1 MELRKEARDLL
12 FCMLRKGDWITGEEL
27 SRMLGWNKKKVQQNI
42 KWLME
47 DIGQEGNIETQKNKG
62 YRVCRISECL
72 RNEILKDAFYNE
84 VYFNLDERRIILIM
98 DLLFRRQYIPM
109 DQLAEDYYLSKS
121 VVFEEIRQMRRWFGR
136 NDDIQLEVSPQ
147 RGIYI
152 HGEEKDKRYACTAW
166 GPLHV
171 LQMTKIDPDAVQHY
185 QESMEQAAEPLQQLL
200 IDTGRFISGEEYS
213 FLLRY
218 IAMSRL
224 RSSLGYYLPEMGE
237 KPFEYTAN
245 LPDLFKQARPTVICD
260 RIFAR
265 ELSAAFQVPE
275 ACIRPIVP
283 GLTYHFDDFT
293 LNTFSGNHTDLGT
306 VSNFDGGKMFA
317 DPENPMIGPLNS
329 YGCLYNT
336 NYAFTLKNGFFIG
349 FAAGVDLT
357 DLQAAWKN
365 RRPGLLLRQR
375 IATASAESYAEECA
389 SLGAQLVLPMHQDA
403 SCAENSDMNLF
414 AQKVNGR
421 FVQKNCTARMFNPQ
435 RLKWYSLES
444 RICLDEN

>member
-1 MELRKEARDLL
+1 MELDK
-12 FCMLRKGDWITGEEL
+12 
-27 SRMLGWNKKKVQQNI
+27 
-42 KWLME
+42 
-47 DIGQEGNIETQKNKG
+47 
-62 YRVCRISECL
+62 
-72 RNEILKDAFYNE
+72 
-84 VYFNLDERRIILIM
+84 II
-98 DLLFRRQYIPM
+98 
-109 DQLAEDYYLSKS
+109 
-121 VVFEEIRQMRRWFGR
+121 
-136 NDDIQLEVSPQ
+136 
-147 RGIYI
+147 
-152 HGEEKDKRYACTAW
+152 
-166 GPLHV
+166 
-171 LQMTKIDPDAVQHY
+171 
-185 QESMEQAAEPLQQLL
+185 PLQETPKTPYQTSIAVPIL
-200 IDTGRFISGEEYS
+200 RFRWIHAQCFQFELPGGKILMTDPFFPQNPKAWKEVCTPAFE
-213 FLLRY
+213 
-218 IAMSRL
+218 ADE
-224 RSSLGYYLPEMGE
+224 LGKVDYVTINHSH
-237 KPFEYTAN
+237 FDHTAN

-421 FVQKNCTARMFNPQ
+421 LVQKNCTARMFNPQ

>member
-1 MELRKEARDLL
+1 MELDK
-12 FCMLRKGDWITGEEL
+12 
-27 SRMLGWNKKKVQQNI
+27 
-42 KWLME
+42 
-47 DIGQEGNIETQKNKG
+47 
-62 YRVCRISECL
+62 
-72 RNEILKDAFYNE
+72 
-84 VYFNLDERRIILIM
+84 II
-98 DLLFRRQYIPM
+98 
-109 DQLAEDYYLSKS
+109 
-121 VVFEEIRQMRRWFGR
+121 
-136 NDDIQLEVSPQ
+136 
-147 RGIYI
+147 
-152 HGEEKDKRYACTAW
+152 
-166 GPLHV
+166 
-171 LQMTKIDPDAVQHY
+171 
-185 QESMEQAAEPLQQLL
+185 PLQETPKTPYQTSIAVPIL
-200 IDTGRFISGEEYS
+200 RFRWIHAQCFQFELPGGKILMTDPFFPQNPKAWKEVCTPAFDADE
-213 FLLRY
+213 
-218 IAMSRL
+218 
-224 RSSLGYYLPEMGE
+224 LGKVDYVTINHSH
-237 KPFEYTAN
+237 FDHTAN

-421 FVQKNCTARMFNPQ
+421 LVQKNCTARMFNPQ
-435 RLKWYSLES
+435 RLKWYSLGS

>member
-1 MELRKEARDLL
+1 MELDK
-12 FCMLRKGDWITGEEL
+12 
-27 SRMLGWNKKKVQQNI
+27 
-42 KWLME
+42 
-47 DIGQEGNIETQKNKG
+47 
-62 YRVCRISECL
+62 
-72 RNEILKDAFYNE
+72 
-84 VYFNLDERRIILIM
+84 II
-98 DLLFRRQYIPM
+98 
-109 DQLAEDYYLSKS
+109 
-121 VVFEEIRQMRRWFGR
+121 
-136 NDDIQLEVSPQ
+136 
-147 RGIYI
+147 
-152 HGEEKDKRYACTAW
+152 
-166 GPLHV
+166 
-171 LQMTKIDPDAVQHY
+171 
-185 QESMEQAAEPLQQLL
+185 PLQETPKTPYQTSIAVPIL
-200 IDTGRFISGEEYS
+200 RFRWIHAQCFQFELPGGKILMTDPFFPQNPKAWKEVCTPAFDADE
-213 FLLRY
+213 
-218 IAMSRL
+218 
-224 RSSLGYYLPEMGE
+224 LGKVDYVTINHSH
-237 KPFEYTAN
+237 FDHTAN

-275 ACIRPIVP
+275 ACIHPIVP

-365 RRPGLLLRQR
+365 SRPGLLLRQR

-421 FVQKNCTARMFNPQ
+421 FVQKNCTARVFNPQ

>member
-1 MELRKEARDLL
+1 MELDK
-12 FCMLRKGDWITGEEL
+12 
-27 SRMLGWNKKKVQQNI
+27 
-42 KWLME
+42 
-47 DIGQEGNIETQKNKG
+47 
-62 YRVCRISECL
+62 
-72 RNEILKDAFYNE
+72 
-84 VYFNLDERRIILIM
+84 II
-98 DLLFRRQYIPM
+98 
-109 DQLAEDYYLSKS
+109 
-121 VVFEEIRQMRRWFGR
+121 
-136 NDDIQLEVSPQ
+136 
-147 RGIYI
+147 
-152 HGEEKDKRYACTAW
+152 
-166 GPLHV
+166 
-171 LQMTKIDPDAVQHY
+171 
-185 QESMEQAAEPLQQLL
+185 PLQETPKTPYQTSTAVPIL
-200 IDTGRFISGEEYS
+200 RFRWIHAQCFQFELPGGKILMTDPFFPQNPKAWKEVCTPAFDADE
-213 FLLRY
+213 
-218 IAMSRL
+218 
-224 RSSLGYYLPEMGE
+224 LGKVDYVTINHSH
-237 KPFEYTAN
+237 FDHTAN

-275 ACIRPIVP
+275 ACIHPIVP

>member
-1 MELRKEARDLL
+1 MELDK
-12 FCMLRKGDWITGEEL
+12 
-27 SRMLGWNKKKVQQNI
+27 
-42 KWLME
+42 
-47 DIGQEGNIETQKNKG
+47 
-62 YRVCRISECL
+62 
-72 RNEILKDAFYNE
+72 
-84 VYFNLDERRIILIM
+84 II
-98 DLLFRRQYIPM
+98 
-109 DQLAEDYYLSKS
+109 
-121 VVFEEIRQMRRWFGR
+121 
-136 NDDIQLEVSPQ
+136 
-147 RGIYI
+147 
-152 HGEEKDKRYACTAW
+152 
-166 GPLHV
+166 
-171 LQMTKIDPDAVQHY
+171 
-185 QESMEQAAEPLQQLL
+185 PLQETPKTPYQTSIAVPIL
-200 IDTGRFISGEEYS
+200 RFRWIHALCFQFELPGGKILMTDPFFPQNPKAWKEVCTPAFDADE
-213 FLLRY
+213 
-218 IAMSRL
+218 
-224 RSSLGYYLPEMGE
+224 LGKVDYVTINHSH
-237 KPFEYTAN
+237 FDHTAN

-444 RICLDEN
+444 RICLNEN

>member
-1 MELRKEARDLL
+1 MELDK
-12 FCMLRKGDWITGEEL
+12 
-27 SRMLGWNKKKVQQNI
+27 
-42 KWLME
+42 
-47 DIGQEGNIETQKNKG
+47 
-62 YRVCRISECL
+62 
-72 RNEILKDAFYNE
+72 
-84 VYFNLDERRIILIM
+84 II
-98 DLLFRRQYIPM
+98 
-109 DQLAEDYYLSKS
+109 
-121 VVFEEIRQMRRWFGR
+121 
-136 NDDIQLEVSPQ
+136 
-147 RGIYI
+147 
-152 HGEEKDKRYACTAW
+152 
-166 GPLHV
+166 
-171 LQMTKIDPDAVQHY
+171 
-185 QESMEQAAEPLQQLL
+185 PLQETPKTPYQTSIAVPIL
-200 IDTGRFISGEEYS
+200 RFRWIHAQCFQFELPGGKILMTDPFFPQNPKAWKEVCTPAFDADE
-213 FLLRY
+213 
-218 IAMSRL
+218 
-224 RSSLGYYLPEMGE
+224 LGKVDYVTINHSH
-237 KPFEYTAN
+237 FDHTAN

-421 FVQKNCTARMFNPQ
+421 LVQKNCAARMFNPQ

-444 RICLDEN
+444 RICLDENCPG

>member
-1 MELRKEARDLL
+1 MELDK
-12 FCMLRKGDWITGEEL
+12 
-27 SRMLGWNKKKVQQNI
+27 
-42 KWLME
+42 
-47 DIGQEGNIETQKNKG
+47 
-62 YRVCRISECL
+62 
-72 RNEILKDAFYNE
+72 
-84 VYFNLDERRIILIM
+84 II
-98 DLLFRRQYIPM
+98 
-109 DQLAEDYYLSKS
+109 
-121 VVFEEIRQMRRWFGR
+121 
-136 NDDIQLEVSPQ
+136 
-147 RGIYI
+147 
-152 HGEEKDKRYACTAW
+152 
-166 GPLHV
+166 
-171 LQMTKIDPDAVQHY
+171 
-185 QESMEQAAEPLQQLL
+185 PLQETPKTPYQTSIAVPIL
-200 IDTGRFISGEEYS
+200 RFRWIHAQCFQFELPGGKILMTDPFFPQNPKAWKEVCTPA
-213 FLLRY
+213 FD
-218 IAMSRL
+218 ADG
-224 RSSLGYYLPEMGE
+224 LGKVDYVTINHSH
-237 KPFEYTAN
+237 FDHTAN

-403 SCAENSDMNLF
+403 SCAENRAMNLF

-421 FVQKNCTARMFNPQ
+421 LVQKNCTARMFNPQ

>member
-1 MELRKEARDLL
+1 MELDK
-12 FCMLRKGDWITGEEL
+12 
-27 SRMLGWNKKKVQQNI
+27 
-42 KWLME
+42 
-47 DIGQEGNIETQKNKG
+47 
-62 YRVCRISECL
+62 
-72 RNEILKDAFYNE
+72 
-84 VYFNLDERRIILIM
+84 II
-98 DLLFRRQYIPM
+98 
-109 DQLAEDYYLSKS
+109 
-121 VVFEEIRQMRRWFGR
+121 
-136 NDDIQLEVSPQ
+136 
-147 RGIYI
+147 
-152 HGEEKDKRYACTAW
+152 
-166 GPLHV
+166 
-171 LQMTKIDPDAVQHY
+171 
-185 QESMEQAAEPLQQLL
+185 PLQETPKTPYQTSIAVPIL
-200 IDTGRFISGEEYS
+200 RFRWIHAQCFQFELPGGKILMTDPFFPQNPKAWKEVCTPAFDADE
-213 FLLRY
+213 
-218 IAMSRL
+218 
-224 RSSLGYYLPEMGE
+224 LGKVDYVTINHSH
-237 KPFEYTAN
+237 FDHTAN

-421 FVQKNCTARMFNPQ
+421 LVQKNCTARMFNPQ

-444 RICLDEN
+444 RICLDENCPG

>member
-1 MELRKEARDLL
+1 MELDK
-12 FCMLRKGDWITGEEL
+12 
-27 SRMLGWNKKKVQQNI
+27 
-42 KWLME
+42 
-47 DIGQEGNIETQKNKG
+47 
-62 YRVCRISECL
+62 
-72 RNEILKDAFYNE
+72 
-84 VYFNLDERRIILIM
+84 II
-98 DLLFRRQYIPM
+98 
-109 DQLAEDYYLSKS
+109 
-121 VVFEEIRQMRRWFGR
+121 
-136 NDDIQLEVSPQ
+136 
-147 RGIYI
+147 
-152 HGEEKDKRYACTAW
+152 
-166 GPLHV
+166 
-171 LQMTKIDPDAVQHY
+171 
-185 QESMEQAAEPLQQLL
+185 PLQETPKTPYQTSIAVPIL
-200 IDTGRFISGEEYS
+200 RFRWIHAQCFQFELPGGKILMTDPFFPQNPKAWKEVCTPAFDADE
-213 FLLRY
+213 
-218 IAMSRL
+218 
-224 RSSLGYYLPEMGE
+224 LGKVDYVTINHSH
-237 KPFEYTAN
+237 FDHTAN

-275 ACIRPIVP
+275 ACIHPIVP

-349 FAAGVDLT
+349 FAADVDLT

>member
-1 MELRKEARDLL
+1 MELDK
-12 FCMLRKGDWITGEEL
+12 
-27 SRMLGWNKKKVQQNI
+27 
-42 KWLME
+42 
-47 DIGQEGNIETQKNKG
+47 
-62 YRVCRISECL
+62 
-72 RNEILKDAFYNE
+72 
-84 VYFNLDERRIILIM
+84 II
-98 DLLFRRQYIPM
+98 
-109 DQLAEDYYLSKS
+109 
-121 VVFEEIRQMRRWFGR
+121 
-136 NDDIQLEVSPQ
+136 
-147 RGIYI
+147 
-152 HGEEKDKRYACTAW
+152 
-166 GPLHV
+166 
-171 LQMTKIDPDAVQHY
+171 
-185 QESMEQAAEPLQQLL
+185 PLQETPKTPYQTSIAVPIL
-200 IDTGRFISGEEYS
+200 RFRWIHAQCFQFELPGGKILMTDPFFPQNPKAWKEVCTPAFDADE
-213 FLLRY
+213 
-218 IAMSRL
+218 
-224 RSSLGYYLPEMGE
+224 LGKVDYVTINHSH
-237 KPFEYTAN
+237 FDHTAN
-245 LPDLFKQARPTVICD
+245 LPELFKQARPTVICD

-421 FVQKNCTARMFNPQ
+421 LVQKNCTARMFNPQ

>member
-1 MELRKEARDLL
+1 MELDK
-12 FCMLRKGDWITGEEL
+12 
-27 SRMLGWNKKKVQQNI
+27 
-42 KWLME
+42 
-47 DIGQEGNIETQKNKG
+47 
-62 YRVCRISECL
+62 
-72 RNEILKDAFYNE
+72 
-84 VYFNLDERRIILIM
+84 II
-98 DLLFRRQYIPM
+98 
-109 DQLAEDYYLSKS
+109 
-121 VVFEEIRQMRRWFGR
+121 
-136 NDDIQLEVSPQ
+136 
-147 RGIYI
+147 
-152 HGEEKDKRYACTAW
+152 
-166 GPLHV
+166 
-171 LQMTKIDPDAVQHY
+171 
-185 QESMEQAAEPLQQLL
+185 PLQETPKTPYQTSIAVPIL
-200 IDTGRFISGEEYS
+200 RFRWIHAQCFQIELPGGKILMTDPFFPQNPKAWKEVCTPAFDADE
-213 FLLRY
+213 
-218 IAMSRL
+218 
-224 RSSLGYYLPEMGE
+224 LGKVDYVTINHSH
-237 KPFEYTAN
+237 FDHTAN

>member
-1 MELRKEARDLL
+1 MELDK
-12 FCMLRKGDWITGEEL
+12 
-27 SRMLGWNKKKVQQNI
+27 
-42 KWLME
+42 
-47 DIGQEGNIETQKNKG
+47 
-62 YRVCRISECL
+62 
-72 RNEILKDAFYNE
+72 
-84 VYFNLDERRIILIM
+84 II
-98 DLLFRRQYIPM
+98 
-109 DQLAEDYYLSKS
+109 
-121 VVFEEIRQMRRWFGR
+121 
-136 NDDIQLEVSPQ
+136 
-147 RGIYI
+147 
-152 HGEEKDKRYACTAW
+152 
-166 GPLHV
+166 
-171 LQMTKIDPDAVQHY
+171 
-185 QESMEQAAEPLQQLL
+185 PLQETPKTPYQTSIAVPIL
-200 IDTGRFISGEEYS
+200 RFRWIHAQCFQFELPGGKILMTDPFFPQNPKAWKEVCTPAFDADE
-213 FLLRY
+213 
-218 IAMSRL
+218 
-224 RSSLGYYLPEMGE
+224 LGKVDYVTINHSH
-237 KPFEYTAN
+237 FDHTAN

-260 RIFAR
+260 RIFTR

-421 FVQKNCTARMFNPQ
+421 LVQKNCTARMFNPQ

>member
-1 MELRKEARDLL
+1 MELDK
-12 FCMLRKGDWITGEEL
+12 
-27 SRMLGWNKKKVQQNI
+27 
-42 KWLME
+42 
-47 DIGQEGNIETQKNKG
+47 
-62 YRVCRISECL
+62 
-72 RNEILKDAFYNE
+72 
-84 VYFNLDERRIILIM
+84 II
-98 DLLFRRQYIPM
+98 
-109 DQLAEDYYLSKS
+109 
-121 VVFEEIRQMRRWFGR
+121 
-136 NDDIQLEVSPQ
+136 
-147 RGIYI
+147 
-152 HGEEKDKRYACTAW
+152 
-166 GPLHV
+166 
-171 LQMTKIDPDAVQHY
+171 
-185 QESMEQAAEPLQQLL
+185 PLQETPKTPYQTSIAVPIL
-200 IDTGRFISGEEYS
+200 RFRWIHAQCFQFELPGGKILMTDPFFPQNPKAWKEVCTPAFDADE
-213 FLLRY
+213 
-218 IAMSRL
+218 
-224 RSSLGYYLPEMGE
+224 LGKVDYVTINHSH
-237 KPFEYTAN
+237 FDHTAN

-275 ACIRPIVP
+275 ACIHPIVP

-336 NYAFTLKNGFFIG
+336 NYAFTLKNGFFVG

>member
-1 MELRKEARDLL
+1 MELDK
-12 FCMLRKGDWITGEEL
+12 
-27 SRMLGWNKKKVQQNI
+27 
-42 KWLME
+42 
-47 DIGQEGNIETQKNKG
+47 
-62 YRVCRISECL
+62 
-72 RNEILKDAFYNE
+72 
-84 VYFNLDERRIILIM
+84 II
-98 DLLFRRQYIPM
+98 
-109 DQLAEDYYLSKS
+109 
-121 VVFEEIRQMRRWFGR
+121 
-136 NDDIQLEVSPQ
+136 
-147 RGIYI
+147 
-152 HGEEKDKRYACTAW
+152 
-166 GPLHV
+166 
-171 LQMTKIDPDAVQHY
+171 
-185 QESMEQAAEPLQQLL
+185 PLQETPKTPYQTSIAVPIL
-200 IDTGRFISGEEYS
+200 RFRWIHAQCFQFELPGGKILMTDPFFPQNPKAWKEVCTPA
-213 FLLRY
+213 FD
-218 IAMSRL
+218 ADG
-224 RSSLGYYLPEMGE
+224 LGKVDYVTINHSH
-237 KPFEYTAN
+237 FDHTAN

-421 FVQKNCTARMFNPQ
+421 LVQKKKKIVLPVCSIR
-435 RLKWYSLES
+435 SG
-444 RICLDEN
+444 

>member
-1 MELRKEARDLL
+1 MELDK
-12 FCMLRKGDWITGEEL
+12 
-27 SRMLGWNKKKVQQNI
+27 
-42 KWLME
+42 
-47 DIGQEGNIETQKNKG
+47 
-62 YRVCRISECL
+62 
-72 RNEILKDAFYNE
+72 
-84 VYFNLDERRIILIM
+84 II
-98 DLLFRRQYIPM
+98 
-109 DQLAEDYYLSKS
+109 
-121 VVFEEIRQMRRWFGR
+121 
-136 NDDIQLEVSPQ
+136 
-147 RGIYI
+147 
-152 HGEEKDKRYACTAW
+152 
-166 GPLHV
+166 
-171 LQMTKIDPDAVQHY
+171 
-185 QESMEQAAEPLQQLL
+185 PLQETPKTPYQTTIAVPIL
-200 IDTGRFISGEEYS
+200 RFRWIHAQCFQFELPGGKILMTDPFFPQNPKAWKEVCTPAFDADE
-213 FLLRY
+213 
-218 IAMSRL
+218 
-224 RSSLGYYLPEMGE
+224 LGKVDYVTINHSH
-237 KPFEYTAN
+237 FDHTAN

-421 FVQKNCTARMFNPQ
+421 LVQKNCTARMFNPQ

>member
-1 MELRKEARDLL
+1 MELDK
-12 FCMLRKGDWITGEEL
+12 
-27 SRMLGWNKKKVQQNI
+27 
-42 KWLME
+42 
-47 DIGQEGNIETQKNKG
+47 
-62 YRVCRISECL
+62 
-72 RNEILKDAFYNE
+72 
-84 VYFNLDERRIILIM
+84 II
-98 DLLFRRQYIPM
+98 
-109 DQLAEDYYLSKS
+109 
-121 VVFEEIRQMRRWFGR
+121 
-136 NDDIQLEVSPQ
+136 
-147 RGIYI
+147 
-152 HGEEKDKRYACTAW
+152 
-166 GPLHV
+166 
-171 LQMTKIDPDAVQHY
+171 
-185 QESMEQAAEPLQQLL
+185 PLQETPKTPYQTSIAVPIL
-200 IDTGRFISGEEYS
+200 RFRWIHAQCFQFELPGGKILTTDPFFPQNPKAWKEVCTPAFDADE
-213 FLLRY
+213 
-218 IAMSRL
+218 
-224 RSSLGYYLPEMGE
+224 LGKVDYVTINHSH
-237 KPFEYTAN
+237 FDHTAN

-275 ACIRPIVP
+275 ACIHPIVP

>member
-1 MELRKEARDLL
+1 MELDK
-12 FCMLRKGDWITGEEL
+12 
-27 SRMLGWNKKKVQQNI
+27 
-42 KWLME
+42 
-47 DIGQEGNIETQKNKG
+47 
-62 YRVCRISECL
+62 
-72 RNEILKDAFYNE
+72 
-84 VYFNLDERRIILIM
+84 II
-98 DLLFRRQYIPM
+98 
-109 DQLAEDYYLSKS
+109 
-121 VVFEEIRQMRRWFGR
+121 
-136 NDDIQLEVSPQ
+136 
-147 RGIYI
+147 
-152 HGEEKDKRYACTAW
+152 
-166 GPLHV
+166 
-171 LQMTKIDPDAVQHY
+171 
-185 QESMEQAAEPLQQLL
+185 PLQETPKTPYQTSIAVPIL
-200 IDTGRFISGEEYS
+200 RFRWIHAQCFQFELPGGKILMTDPFFPQNPKAWKEVCTPAFDADE
-213 FLLRY
+213 
-218 IAMSRL
+218 
-224 RSSLGYYLPEMGE
+224 LGKVDYVTINHSH
-237 KPFEYTAN
+237 FDHTAN

-275 ACIRPIVP
+275 ACIHPIVP

-403 SCAENSDMNLF
+403 SGAENSDMNLF

>member
-1 MELRKEARDLL
+1 MELDK
-12 FCMLRKGDWITGEEL
+12 
-27 SRMLGWNKKKVQQNI
+27 
-42 KWLME
+42 
-47 DIGQEGNIETQKNKG
+47 
-62 YRVCRISECL
+62 
-72 RNEILKDAFYNE
+72 
-84 VYFNLDERRIILIM
+84 II
-98 DLLFRRQYIPM
+98 
-109 DQLAEDYYLSKS
+109 
-121 VVFEEIRQMRRWFGR
+121 
-136 NDDIQLEVSPQ
+136 
-147 RGIYI
+147 
-152 HGEEKDKRYACTAW
+152 
-166 GPLHV
+166 
-171 LQMTKIDPDAVQHY
+171 
-185 QESMEQAAEPLQQLL
+185 PLQETPKTPYQTSIAVPIL
-200 IDTGRFISGEEYS
+200 RFRWIHAQCFQFELPGGKILMTDPFFPQNPKAWKEVCTPAFDADE
-213 FLLRY
+213 
-218 IAMSRL
+218 
-224 RSSLGYYLPEMGE
+224 LGKVDYVTINHSH
-237 KPFEYTAN
+237 FDHTAN

-275 ACIRPIVP
+275 ACIHPIVP

-357 DLQAAWKN
+357 DLQAAWEN
-365 RRPGLLLRQR
+365 RLLLRQR

>member
-1 MELRKEARDLL
+1 MELDK
-12 FCMLRKGDWITGEEL
+12 
-27 SRMLGWNKKKVQQNI
+27 
-42 KWLME
+42 
-47 DIGQEGNIETQKNKG
+47 
-62 YRVCRISECL
+62 
-72 RNEILKDAFYNE
+72 
-84 VYFNLDERRIILIM
+84 II
-98 DLLFRRQYIPM
+98 
-109 DQLAEDYYLSKS
+109 
-121 VVFEEIRQMRRWFGR
+121 
-136 NDDIQLEVSPQ
+136 
-147 RGIYI
+147 
-152 HGEEKDKRYACTAW
+152 
-166 GPLHV
+166 
-171 LQMTKIDPDAVQHY
+171 
-185 QESMEQAAEPLQQLL
+185 PLQETPKTPYQTSIAVPIL
-200 IDTGRFISGEEYS
+200 RFRWIHAQCFQFELPGGKILMTDLFFPQNPKAWKEVCTPAFDADE
-213 FLLRY
+213 
-218 IAMSRL
+218 
-224 RSSLGYYLPEMGE
+224 LGKVDYVTINHSH
-237 KPFEYTAN
+237 FDHTAN

-421 FVQKNCTARMFNPQ
+421 LVQKNCTARMFNPQ

>member
-1 MELRKEARDLL
+1 MELDK
-12 FCMLRKGDWITGEEL
+12 
-27 SRMLGWNKKKVQQNI
+27 
-42 KWLME
+42 
-47 DIGQEGNIETQKNKG
+47 
-62 YRVCRISECL
+62 
-72 RNEILKDAFYNE
+72 
-84 VYFNLDERRIILIM
+84 II
-98 DLLFRRQYIPM
+98 
-109 DQLAEDYYLSKS
+109 
-121 VVFEEIRQMRRWFGR
+121 
-136 NDDIQLEVSPQ
+136 
-147 RGIYI
+147 
-152 HGEEKDKRYACTAW
+152 
-166 GPLHV
+166 
-171 LQMTKIDPDAVQHY
+171 
-185 QESMEQAAEPLQQLL
+185 PLQETPKTPYQTSIAVPIL
-200 IDTGRFISGEEYS
+200 RFRWIHAQCFQIELPGGKILMTDPFFPQNPKAWKEVCTPAFDADE
-213 FLLRY
+213 
-218 IAMSRL
+218 
-224 RSSLGYYLPEMGE
+224 LGKVDYVTINHSH
-237 KPFEYTAN
+237 FDHTAN

-275 ACIRPIVP
+275 ACIHPIVP

>member
-1 MELRKEARDLL
+1 MELDK
-12 FCMLRKGDWITGEEL
+12 
-27 SRMLGWNKKKVQQNI
+27 
-42 KWLME
+42 
-47 DIGQEGNIETQKNKG
+47 
-62 YRVCRISECL
+62 
-72 RNEILKDAFYNE
+72 
-84 VYFNLDERRIILIM
+84 II
-98 DLLFRRQYIPM
+98 
-109 DQLAEDYYLSKS
+109 
-121 VVFEEIRQMRRWFGR
+121 
-136 NDDIQLEVSPQ
+136 
-147 RGIYI
+147 
-152 HGEEKDKRYACTAW
+152 
-166 GPLHV
+166 
-171 LQMTKIDPDAVQHY
+171 
-185 QESMEQAAEPLQQLL
+185 PLQETPKTPYQTSIAVPIL
-200 IDTGRFISGEEYS
+200 RFRWIHAQCFQFELPGGKILMTDPFFPQNPKAWKEVCTPAFDADE
-213 FLLRY
+213 
-218 IAMSRL
+218 
-224 RSSLGYYLPEMGE
+224 LGKVDYVTINHSH
-237 KPFEYTAN
+237 FDHTAN

-421 FVQKNCTARMFNPQ
+421 LVQKNCTARMFNPQ

-444 RICLDEN
+444 RSCLDEN

>member
-1 MELRKEARDLL
+1 MELDK
-12 FCMLRKGDWITGEEL
+12 
-27 SRMLGWNKKKVQQNI
+27 
-42 KWLME
+42 
-47 DIGQEGNIETQKNKG
+47 
-62 YRVCRISECL
+62 
-72 RNEILKDAFYNE
+72 
-84 VYFNLDERRIILIM
+84 II
-98 DLLFRRQYIPM
+98 
-109 DQLAEDYYLSKS
+109 
-121 VVFEEIRQMRRWFGR
+121 
-136 NDDIQLEVSPQ
+136 
-147 RGIYI
+147 
-152 HGEEKDKRYACTAW
+152 
-166 GPLHV
+166 
-171 LQMTKIDPDAVQHY
+171 
-185 QESMEQAAEPLQQLL
+185 PLQETPKTPYQTSIAVPIL
-200 IDTGRFISGEEYS
+200 RFRWIHAQCFQFELPGGKILMTDPFFPQNPKAWKEVCTPAFDADE
-213 FLLRY
+213 
-218 IAMSRL
+218 
-224 RSSLGYYLPEMGE
+224 LGKVDYVTINHSH
-237 KPFEYTAN
+237 FDHTAN

-389 SLGAQLVLPMHQDA
+389 SLGVQLVLPMHQDA

-421 FVQKNCTARMFNPQ
+421 LVQKNCTARMFNPQ

>member
-1 MELRKEARDLL
+1 MELDK
-12 FCMLRKGDWITGEEL
+12 
-27 SRMLGWNKKKVQQNI
+27 
-42 KWLME
+42 
-47 DIGQEGNIETQKNKG
+47 
-62 YRVCRISECL
+62 
-72 RNEILKDAFYNE
+72 
-84 VYFNLDERRIILIM
+84 II
-98 DLLFRRQYIPM
+98 
-109 DQLAEDYYLSKS
+109 
-121 VVFEEIRQMRRWFGR
+121 
-136 NDDIQLEVSPQ
+136 
-147 RGIYI
+147 
-152 HGEEKDKRYACTAW
+152 
-166 GPLHV
+166 
-171 LQMTKIDPDAVQHY
+171 
-185 QESMEQAAEPLQQLL
+185 PLQETPKTPYQTSIAVPIL
-200 IDTGRFISGEEYS
+200 RFRWIHAQCFQFELPGGKILMTDPFFPQNPKAWKEVCTPAFDADE
-213 FLLRY
+213 
-218 IAMSRL
+218 
-224 RSSLGYYLPEMGE
+224 LGKVDYVTINHSH
-237 KPFEYTAN
+237 FDHTAN

-275 ACIRPIVP
+275 ACIHPIVP

-435 RLKWYSLES
+435 RIKWYSLES

>member
-1 MELRKEARDLL
+1 MELDK
-12 FCMLRKGDWITGEEL
+12 
-27 SRMLGWNKKKVQQNI
+27 
-42 KWLME
+42 
-47 DIGQEGNIETQKNKG
+47 
-62 YRVCRISECL
+62 
-72 RNEILKDAFYNE
+72 
-84 VYFNLDERRIILIM
+84 II
-98 DLLFRRQYIPM
+98 
-109 DQLAEDYYLSKS
+109 
-121 VVFEEIRQMRRWFGR
+121 
-136 NDDIQLEVSPQ
+136 
-147 RGIYI
+147 
-152 HGEEKDKRYACTAW
+152 
-166 GPLHV
+166 
-171 LQMTKIDPDAVQHY
+171 
-185 QESMEQAAEPLQQLL
+185 PLQETPKTPYQTSIAVPIL
-200 IDTGRFISGEEYS
+200 RFRWIHAQCFQFELPGGKILMTDPFFPQNPKAWKEVCTPAFDADE
-213 FLLRY
+213 
-218 IAMSRL
+218 
-224 RSSLGYYLPEMGE
+224 LGKVDYVTINHSH
-237 KPFEYTAN
+237 FAHTAN

-275 ACIRPIVP
+275 ACIHPIVP

>member
-1 MELRKEARDLL
+1 MELDK
-12 FCMLRKGDWITGEEL
+12 
-27 SRMLGWNKKKVQQNI
+27 
-42 KWLME
+42 
-47 DIGQEGNIETQKNKG
+47 
-62 YRVCRISECL
+62 
-72 RNEILKDAFYNE
+72 
-84 VYFNLDERRIILIM
+84 II
-98 DLLFRRQYIPM
+98 
-109 DQLAEDYYLSKS
+109 
-121 VVFEEIRQMRRWFGR
+121 
-136 NDDIQLEVSPQ
+136 
-147 RGIYI
+147 
-152 HGEEKDKRYACTAW
+152 
-166 GPLHV
+166 
-171 LQMTKIDPDAVQHY
+171 
-185 QESMEQAAEPLQQLL
+185 PLQETPKTPYQTSIAVPIL
-200 IDTGRFISGEEYS
+200 RFRWIHAQCFQFELPGGKILMTDPFFPQNPKAWKEVCTPAFDADE
-213 FLLRY
+213 
-218 IAMSRL
+218 
-224 RSSLGYYLPEMGE
+224 LGKVDYVTINHSH
-237 KPFEYTAN
+237 FDHTAN

-275 ACIRPIVP
+275 ACIHPIVP

-375 IATASAESYAEECA
+375 IATASAELYAEECA

-403 SCAENSDMNLF
+403 SCAENSDVNLF

>member
-1 MELRKEARDLL
+1 MELDK
-12 FCMLRKGDWITGEEL
+12 
-27 SRMLGWNKKKVQQNI
+27 
-42 KWLME
+42 
-47 DIGQEGNIETQKNKG
+47 
-62 YRVCRISECL
+62 
-72 RNEILKDAFYNE
+72 
-84 VYFNLDERRIILIM
+84 II
-98 DLLFRRQYIPM
+98 
-109 DQLAEDYYLSKS
+109 
-121 VVFEEIRQMRRWFGR
+121 
-136 NDDIQLEVSPQ
+136 
-147 RGIYI
+147 
-152 HGEEKDKRYACTAW
+152 
-166 GPLHV
+166 
-171 LQMTKIDPDAVQHY
+171 
-185 QESMEQAAEPLQQLL
+185 PLQETPKTPYQTSIAVPIL
-200 IDTGRFISGEEYS
+200 RFRWIHAQCFQFELPGGKILMTDPFFPQNPKAWKEVCTPAFDADE
-213 FLLRY
+213 
-218 IAMSRL
+218 
-224 RSSLGYYLPEMGE
+224 LGKVDYVTINHSH
-237 KPFEYTAN
+237 FDHTAN

-336 NYAFTLKNGFFIG
+336 NYSFTLKNGFFIG

>member
-1 MELRKEARDLL
+1 MELDK
-12 FCMLRKGDWITGEEL
+12 
-27 SRMLGWNKKKVQQNI
+27 
-42 KWLME
+42 
-47 DIGQEGNIETQKNKG
+47 
-62 YRVCRISECL
+62 
-72 RNEILKDAFYNE
+72 
-84 VYFNLDERRIILIM
+84 II
-98 DLLFRRQYIPM
+98 
-109 DQLAEDYYLSKS
+109 
-121 VVFEEIRQMRRWFGR
+121 
-136 NDDIQLEVSPQ
+136 
-147 RGIYI
+147 
-152 HGEEKDKRYACTAW
+152 
-166 GPLHV
+166 
-171 LQMTKIDPDAVQHY
+171 
-185 QESMEQAAEPLQQLL
+185 PLQETPKTPYQTSIAVPIL
-200 IDTGRFISGEEYS
+200 RFRWIHAQCFQFELPGGKILMTDPFFPQNPKAWKEVCTPAFDADE
-213 FLLRY
+213 
-218 IAMSRL
+218 
-224 RSSLGYYLPEMGE
+224 LGKVDYVTINHSH
-237 KPFEYTAN
+237 FDHTAN

>member
-1 MELRKEARDLL
+1 MELDK
-12 FCMLRKGDWITGEEL
+12 
-27 SRMLGWNKKKVQQNI
+27 
-42 KWLME
+42 
-47 DIGQEGNIETQKNKG
+47 
-62 YRVCRISECL
+62 
-72 RNEILKDAFYNE
+72 
-84 VYFNLDERRIILIM
+84 II
-98 DLLFRRQYIPM
+98 
-109 DQLAEDYYLSKS
+109 
-121 VVFEEIRQMRRWFGR
+121 
-136 NDDIQLEVSPQ
+136 
-147 RGIYI
+147 
-152 HGEEKDKRYACTAW
+152 
-166 GPLHV
+166 
-171 LQMTKIDPDAVQHY
+171 
-185 QESMEQAAEPLQQLL
+185 PLQETPKTPYQTSIAVPIL
-200 IDTGRFISGEEYS
+200 RFRWIHAQCFQFELPGGKILMTDPFFPQNPKAWKEVCTPAFDADE
-213 FLLRY
+213 
-218 IAMSRL
+218 
-224 RSSLGYYLPEMGE
+224 LGKVDYVTINHSH
-237 KPFEYTAN
+237 FDHTAN

-275 ACIRPIVP
+275 ACIHPIVP

-375 IATASAESYAEECA
+375 IATASAELYAEECA

>member
-1 MELRKEARDLL
+1 MELDK
-12 FCMLRKGDWITGEEL
+12 
-27 SRMLGWNKKKVQQNI
+27 
-42 KWLME
+42 
-47 DIGQEGNIETQKNKG
+47 
-62 YRVCRISECL
+62 
-72 RNEILKDAFYNE
+72 
-84 VYFNLDERRIILIM
+84 II
-98 DLLFRRQYIPM
+98 
-109 DQLAEDYYLSKS
+109 
-121 VVFEEIRQMRRWFGR
+121 
-136 NDDIQLEVSPQ
+136 
-147 RGIYI
+147 
-152 HGEEKDKRYACTAW
+152 
-166 GPLHV
+166 
-171 LQMTKIDPDAVQHY
+171 
-185 QESMEQAAEPLQQLL
+185 PLQETPKTPYQTSIAVPIL
-200 IDTGRFISGEEYS
+200 RFRWIHAQCFQFE
-213 FLLRY
+213 
-218 IAMSRL
+218 
-224 RSSLGYYLPEMGE
+224 LPGGKILMTD
-237 KPFEYTAN
+237 PFFPQNPKAWKEVCTPAFDADELVKVDYVTINHSHFDHTAN

-275 ACIRPIVP
+275 ACIHPIVP

-375 IATASAESYAEECA
+375 IATASAELYAEECA

>member
-1 MELRKEARDLL
+1 MELDK
-12 FCMLRKGDWITGEEL
+12 
-27 SRMLGWNKKKVQQNI
+27 
-42 KWLME
+42 
-47 DIGQEGNIETQKNKG
+47 
-62 YRVCRISECL
+62 
-72 RNEILKDAFYNE
+72 
-84 VYFNLDERRIILIM
+84 II
-98 DLLFRRQYIPM
+98 
-109 DQLAEDYYLSKS
+109 
-121 VVFEEIRQMRRWFGR
+121 
-136 NDDIQLEVSPQ
+136 
-147 RGIYI
+147 
-152 HGEEKDKRYACTAW
+152 
-166 GPLHV
+166 
-171 LQMTKIDPDAVQHY
+171 
-185 QESMEQAAEPLQQLL
+185 PLQETPKTPYQTSIAVPIL
-200 IDTGRFISGEEYS
+200 RFRWIHAQCFQFELPGGKILMTDPFFPQNPKAWKEVCTPAFDADE
-213 FLLRY
+213 
-218 IAMSRL
+218 
-224 RSSLGYYLPEMGE
+224 LGKVDYVTINHSH
-237 KPFEYTAN
+237 FDHTAN

-275 ACIRPIVP
+275 ACIHPIVP

-293 LNTFSGNHTDLGT
+293 LNTFSGNPTDLGI

-444 RICLDEN
+444 RICLDENCPG

>member
-1 MELRKEARDLL
+1 MELDK
-12 FCMLRKGDWITGEEL
+12 
-27 SRMLGWNKKKVQQNI
+27 
-42 KWLME
+42 
-47 DIGQEGNIETQKNKG
+47 
-62 YRVCRISECL
+62 
-72 RNEILKDAFYNE
+72 
-84 VYFNLDERRIILIM
+84 II
-98 DLLFRRQYIPM
+98 
-109 DQLAEDYYLSKS
+109 
-121 VVFEEIRQMRRWFGR
+121 
-136 NDDIQLEVSPQ
+136 
-147 RGIYI
+147 
-152 HGEEKDKRYACTAW
+152 
-166 GPLHV
+166 
-171 LQMTKIDPDAVQHY
+171 
-185 QESMEQAAEPLQQLL
+185 PLQETPKTPYQTSIAVPIL
-200 IDTGRFISGEEYS
+200 RFRWIHAQCFQFELPGGKILMTDPFFPQNPKAWKEVCTPAFDADE
-213 FLLRY
+213 
-218 IAMSRL
+218 
-224 RSSLGYYLPEMGE
+224 LGKVDYVTINHSH
-237 KPFEYTAN
+237 FDHTAN

-275 ACIRPIVP
+275 ACIHPIVP

-435 RLKWYSLES
+435 RLKWCSLES

>member
-1 MELRKEARDLL
+1 MELDK
-12 FCMLRKGDWITGEEL
+12 
-27 SRMLGWNKKKVQQNI
+27 
-42 KWLME
+42 
-47 DIGQEGNIETQKNKG
+47 
-62 YRVCRISECL
+62 
-72 RNEILKDAFYNE
+72 
-84 VYFNLDERRIILIM
+84 II
-98 DLLFRRQYIPM
+98 
-109 DQLAEDYYLSKS
+109 
-121 VVFEEIRQMRRWFGR
+121 
-136 NDDIQLEVSPQ
+136 
-147 RGIYI
+147 
-152 HGEEKDKRYACTAW
+152 
-166 GPLHV
+166 
-171 LQMTKIDPDAVQHY
+171 
-185 QESMEQAAEPLQQLL
+185 PLQETPKTPYQTSIAVPIL
-200 IDTGRFISGEEYS
+200 RFRWIHAQCFQFELPGGKILMTDPFFPQNPKAWKEVCTPAFDADE
-213 FLLRY
+213 
-218 IAMSRL
+218 
-224 RSSLGYYLPEMGE
+224 LGKVDYVTINHSH
-237 KPFEYTAN
+237 FDHTAN

-329 YGCLYNT
+329 YGCLHNT

-421 FVQKNCTARMFNPQ
+421 LVQKNCTARMFNPQ

-444 RICLDEN
+444 RICLDENCPG

>member
-1 MELRKEARDLL
+1 MELDK
-12 FCMLRKGDWITGEEL
+12 
-27 SRMLGWNKKKVQQNI
+27 
-42 KWLME
+42 
-47 DIGQEGNIETQKNKG
+47 
-62 YRVCRISECL
+62 
-72 RNEILKDAFYNE
+72 
-84 VYFNLDERRIILIM
+84 II
-98 DLLFRRQYIPM
+98 
-109 DQLAEDYYLSKS
+109 
-121 VVFEEIRQMRRWFGR
+121 
-136 NDDIQLEVSPQ
+136 
-147 RGIYI
+147 
-152 HGEEKDKRYACTAW
+152 
-166 GPLHV
+166 
-171 LQMTKIDPDAVQHY
+171 
-185 QESMEQAAEPLQQLL
+185 PLQETPKTPYQTSIAVPIL
-200 IDTGRFISGEEYS
+200 RFRWIHAQCFQFELPGGKILMTDPFFPQNPKAWKEVCTPAFDADE
-213 FLLRY
+213 
-218 IAMSRL
+218 
-224 RSSLGYYLPEMGE
+224 LGKVDYVTINHSH
-237 KPFEYTAN
+237 FDHTAN

-317 DPENPMIGPLNS
+317 DPETPMIGPLNS

-435 RLKWYSLES
+435 RPKWYSLES

>member
-1 MELRKEARDLL
+1 MELDK
-12 FCMLRKGDWITGEEL
+12 
-27 SRMLGWNKKKVQQNI
+27 
-42 KWLME
+42 
-47 DIGQEGNIETQKNKG
+47 
-62 YRVCRISECL
+62 
-72 RNEILKDAFYNE
+72 
-84 VYFNLDERRIILIM
+84 II
-98 DLLFRRQYIPM
+98 
-109 DQLAEDYYLSKS
+109 
-121 VVFEEIRQMRRWFGR
+121 
-136 NDDIQLEVSPQ
+136 
-147 RGIYI
+147 
-152 HGEEKDKRYACTAW
+152 
-166 GPLHV
+166 
-171 LQMTKIDPDAVQHY
+171 
-185 QESMEQAAEPLQQLL
+185 PLQETPKTPYQTSIAVPIL
-200 IDTGRFISGEEYS
+200 RFRWVHAQCFQFELPGGKILMTDPFFPQNPKAWKEVCTPAFDADE
-213 FLLRY
+213 
-218 IAMSRL
+218 
-224 RSSLGYYLPEMGE
+224 LGKVDYVTINHSH
-237 KPFEYTAN
+237 FDHTAN
-245 LPDLFKQARPTVICD
+245 LPDLFKQAWPTVICD

-275 ACIRPIVP
+275 ACIHPIVP

>member
-1 MELRKEARDLL
+1 MELDK
-12 FCMLRKGDWITGEEL
+12 
-27 SRMLGWNKKKVQQNI
+27 
-42 KWLME
+42 
-47 DIGQEGNIETQKNKG
+47 
-62 YRVCRISECL
+62 
-72 RNEILKDAFYNE
+72 
-84 VYFNLDERRIILIM
+84 II
-98 DLLFRRQYIPM
+98 
-109 DQLAEDYYLSKS
+109 
-121 VVFEEIRQMRRWFGR
+121 
-136 NDDIQLEVSPQ
+136 
-147 RGIYI
+147 
-152 HGEEKDKRYACTAW
+152 
-166 GPLHV
+166 
-171 LQMTKIDPDAVQHY
+171 
-185 QESMEQAAEPLQQLL
+185 PLQETPKTPYQTSIAVPIL
-200 IDTGRFISGEEYS
+200 RFRWIHAQCFQFELPGGKILMTDPFFPQNPKAWKEVCTPAFDADE
-213 FLLRY
+213 
-218 IAMSRL
+218 
-224 RSSLGYYLPEMGE
+224 LGKVDYVTINHSH
-237 KPFEYTAN
+237 FDHTAN

-275 ACIRPIVP
+275 ACIHPIVP

-306 VSNFDGGKMFA
+306 VSNFNGGKMFA

>member
-1 MELRKEARDLL
+1 MELDK
-12 FCMLRKGDWITGEEL
+12 
-27 SRMLGWNKKKVQQNI
+27 
-42 KWLME
+42 
-47 DIGQEGNIETQKNKG
+47 
-62 YRVCRISECL
+62 
-72 RNEILKDAFYNE
+72 
-84 VYFNLDERRIILIM
+84 II
-98 DLLFRRQYIPM
+98 
-109 DQLAEDYYLSKS
+109 
-121 VVFEEIRQMRRWFGR
+121 
-136 NDDIQLEVSPQ
+136 
-147 RGIYI
+147 
-152 HGEEKDKRYACTAW
+152 
-166 GPLHV
+166 
-171 LQMTKIDPDAVQHY
+171 
-185 QESMEQAAEPLQQLL
+185 PLQETPKTPYQTSIAVPIL
-200 IDTGRFISGEEYS
+200 RFRWIHAQCFQFELPGGKILMTDPFFPQNPKAWKEVCTPAFDADE
-213 FLLRY
+213 
-218 IAMSRL
+218 
-224 RSSLGYYLPEMGE
+224 LGKVDYVTINHSH
-237 KPFEYTAN
+237 FDHTAN

-317 DPENPMIGPLNS
+317 DPENPMIGPLKS

-421 FVQKNCTARMFNPQ
+421 LVQKNCTARMFNPQ

>member
-1 MELRKEARDLL
+1 MELDK
-12 FCMLRKGDWITGEEL
+12 
-27 SRMLGWNKKKVQQNI
+27 
-42 KWLME
+42 
-47 DIGQEGNIETQKNKG
+47 
-62 YRVCRISECL
+62 
-72 RNEILKDAFYNE
+72 
-84 VYFNLDERRIILIM
+84 II
-98 DLLFRRQYIPM
+98 
-109 DQLAEDYYLSKS
+109 
-121 VVFEEIRQMRRWFGR
+121 
-136 NDDIQLEVSPQ
+136 
-147 RGIYI
+147 
-152 HGEEKDKRYACTAW
+152 
-166 GPLHV
+166 
-171 LQMTKIDPDAVQHY
+171 
-185 QESMEQAAEPLQQLL
+185 PLQETPKTPYQTSIAVPVL
-200 IDTGRFISGEEYS
+200 RFRWIHAQCFQFELPGGKILMTDPFFPQNPKAWKEVCTPAFDADE
-213 FLLRY
+213 
-218 IAMSRL
+218 
-224 RSSLGYYLPEMGE
+224 LGKVDYVTINHSH
-237 KPFEYTAN
+237 FDHTAN

-403 SCAENSDMNLF
+403 SCAESSDMNLF